1 VTCGAASGRPALVF
15 EHLQARGLFLG
26 GRFGYRRPI
35 ARYIL
40 KRLGLSLISLLLLSI
55 LVFAMAQVLPGDPA
69 RNLLGREAPASQVN
83 ELNHE
88 LGYDRPFYIR
98 YGDWL
103 GHFAVG
109 DLGKSARN
117 YPRSVKQD
125 LVPALERSLKLALF
139 ALIII
144 VPISIFG
151 GVLAALRY
159 GRPVDRVITV
169 VGLSFAVIPEF
180 VHGIVLVTIFGVGLH
195 WFPTTAGSGS
205 LRALFLPA
213 CALALV
219 LFGYIARMARAGT
232 IEALGADYTRTASL
246 KGLSR
251 NTVLWRHVL
260 RNSLLPTITVIAT
273 QTGYLFGGLV
283 AIELLFGYPG
293 IGSQILQA
301 ANNKDFP
308 VLQSGVLVI
317 AILYLV
323 VTLVADLLVSW
334 LNPRVRLTDDA

>member
-1 VTCGAASGRPALVF
+1 VAAPHSFSA
-15 EHLQARGLFLG
+15 HLRARGLLRE

-40 KRLGLSLISLLLLSI
+40 KRLGLSLISLLLLSV

-69 RNLLGREAPASQVN
+69 RNLLGREAPPAAVN
-83 ELNHE
+83 QLNHQ
-88 LGYDRPFYIR
+88 LGYDRPMYIR

-103 GHFAVG
+103 GHFVIG

-117 YPRSVKQD
+117 YPRSVRED
-125 LVPALERSLKLALF
+125 LIPALERSLKLAVF

-144 VPISIFG
+144 IPISIFG

-205 LRALFLPA
+205 LQSLFLPA

-232 IEALGADYTRTASL
+232 IEALSADYTRTASL

-251 NTVLWRHVL
+251 RTVLWRHVL

-308 VLQSGVLVI
+308 VLQSGVLTI

>member
-1 VTCGAASGRPALVF
+1 
-15 EHLQARGLFLG
+15 
-26 GRFGYRRPI
+26 
-35 ARYIL
+35 
-40 KRLGLSLISLLLLSI
+40 
-55 LVFAMAQVLPGDPA
+55 MAQVLPGDPA
-69 RNLLGREAPASQVN
+69 RNLLGREAPESAVN
-83 ELNHE
+83 ALNHQ
-88 LGYDRPFYIR
+88 LGYDRPMYVR

-103 GHFAVG
+103 GHFVVG

-117 YPRSVKQD
+117 YPRTVSAD
-125 LVPALERSLKLALF
+125 LVPALKRSLKLALL
-139 ALIII
+139 ALVII
-144 VPISIFG
+144 VPISVLG

-159 GRPVDRVITV
+159 GKPIDRVITV

-180 VHGIVLVTIFGVGLH
+180 VHGIILVTIFGVGLH
-195 WFPTTAGSGS
+195 WFPTTAGASAQQSFLHS
-205 LRALFLPA
+205 LQSLFLPA

-232 IEALGADYTRTASL
+232 IEALDADYTRTATL
-246 KGLSR
+246 KGLSSQ
-251 NTVLWRHVL
+251 TVLMRHVL

-308 VLQSGVLVI
+308 ILQSGVLTI
-317 AILYLV
+317 AVLYLV
-323 VTLVADLLVSW
+323 VTLAADLLVSW
-334 LNPRVRLTDDA
+334 LNPRIRLTDDA

>member
-1 VTCGAASGRPALVF
+1 MNA
-15 EHLQARGLFLG
+15 
-26 GRFGYRRPI
+26 
-35 ARYIL
+35 
-40 KRLGLSLISLLLLSI
+40 
-55 LVFAMAQVLPGDPA
+55 
-69 RNLLGREAPASQVN
+69 
-83 ELNHE
+83 LNHQ
-88 LGYDRPFYIR
+88 LGYDRPLVVR
-98 YGDWL
+98 YADWF
-103 GHFAVG
+103 GHFVTG
-109 DLGKSARN
+109 DLGTSARN
-117 YPRSVKQD
+117 YPRSVSQD
-125 LVPALERSLKLALF
+125 LIPALERSLKLALF
-139 ALIII
+139 ALVII

-159 GRPVDRVITV
+159 GRPVDRVITI

-195 WFPTTAGSGS
+195 WFPTTAGTGS
-205 LRALFLPA
+205 LKALFLPA

-232 IEALGADYTRTASL
+232 IEALAADYTRTASL

-251 NTVLWRHVL
+251 RTVLTRHVL

-308 VLQSGVLVI
+308 VLQSGVLTI

-323 VTLVADLLVSW
+323 VTLLADLVVSW
-334 LNPRVRLTDDA
+334 LNPRVRLADDA

>member
-1 VTCGAASGRPALVF
+1 VAAPHSFSEQVRV
-15 EHLQARGLFLG
+15 RGLLRG

-40 KRLGLSLISLLLLSI
+40 KRLGLSLISLLLLSV

-69 RNLLGREAPASQVN
+69 RNLLGREAPPAEVKQ
-83 ELNHE
+83 LNHQ
-88 LGYDRPFYIR
+88 LGYDRPMYIR

-103 GHFAVG
+103 GHFVIG

-117 YPRSVKQD
+117 YPRGVKED
-125 LVPALERSLKLALF
+125 LIPALERSLKLALF

-159 GRPVDRVITV
+159 GRPVDRVISV

-205 LRALFLPA
+205 LRSLFLPA

-232 IEALGADYTRTASL
+232 VEALSADYTRTASL

-251 NTVLWRHVL
+251 RTVLWRHVL

-308 VLQSGVLVI
+308 VLQSGVLTI

>member
-1 VTCGAASGRPALVF
+1 VRGGHGRPACVF
-15 EHLQARGLFLG
+15 GLENSDSP
-26 GRFGYRRPI
+26 GRFRYRRPI
-35 ARYIL
+35 GRYIL

-55 LVFAMAQVLPGDPA
+55 LVFATAQVLPGDPA
-69 RNLLGREAPASQVN
+69 RNLLGREAPQAQV
-83 ELNHE
+83 EQLNHE
-88 LGYDRPFYIR
+88 LGYDRPMAVR
-98 YGDWL
+98 YVDWL
-103 GHFAVG
+103 GHFATG

-117 YPRSVKQD
+117 YPRGVSED
-125 LVPALERSLKLALF
+125 LIPALEKSLKLALL
-139 ALIII
+139 ALVIII
-144 VPISIFG
+144 PISIFG

-159 GRPVDRVITV
+159 GKPIDRAITV

-232 IEALGADYTRTASL
+232 VEALGADYTRTASL

-251 NTVLWRHVL
+251 RTVLWRHVL

-308 VLQSGVLVI
+308 VLQSGVLTI

-334 LNPRVRLTDDA
+334 LNPRVRLTDDL

>member
-1 VTCGAASGRPALVF
+1 MRGGHGRPARVF
-15 EHLQARGLFLG
+15 GLEKRDSQ
-26 GRFGYRRPI
+26 GRFQYRRPI
-35 ARYIL
+35 TRYIL
-40 KRLGLSLISLLLLSI
+40 KRLGLSLISLFLLSI
-55 LVFAMAQVLPGDPA
+55 LVFAMAGVLPGDPA
-69 RNLLGREAPASQVN
+69 RNLLGREAPASQVK
-83 ELNHE
+83 ELNHQ
-88 LGYDRPFYIR
+88 LGYDRPFVVR
-98 YGDWL
+98 YFDWL
-103 GHFAVG
+103 GNFLRG

-117 YPRSVKQD
+117 YPRGVSED
-125 LVPALERSLKLALF
+125 LIPALKRSLKLA
-139 ALIII
+139 ALALVII
-144 VPISIFG
+144 VPISIVG

-159 GRPVDRVITV
+159 GRPIDRGITV

-195 WFPTTAGSGS
+195 WFPTTAQSGS
-205 LRALFLPA
+205 LKSLFLPA

-232 IEALGADYTRTASL
+232 VEALAADYTRTASL

-251 NTVLWRHVL
+251 RTVLQRHVL

-293 IGSQILQA
+293 IGSLILQA

-308 VLQSGVLVI
+308 VLQSAVLTV
-317 AILYLV
+317 AILYLM

-334 LNPRVRLTDDA
+334 LNPRVRLTDDV